1 MHQGA
6 KVVDLVNRNIVGMN
20 IISHVDDNLI
30 ARDFEDGTKI
40 KEMQNKMKKSLEEW
54 HKIHIIVLEEI

>member
-1 MHQGA
+1 M
-6 KVVDLVNRNIVGMN
+6 DLVNRNIVGMN

>member
-1 MHQGA
+1 MILLRSYKIVHQGA

-40 KEMQNKMKKSLEEW
+40 KVKM
-54 HKIHIIVLEEI
+54 